1 MSAKIAAALLASL
14 SLSLAACDD
23 GTPGT
28 SISINSD
35 DGNMVAG
42 VDGNGQLAINLPGGF
57 AGKIKLPK
65 MTLDAE
71 NFDMNG
77 VHLFPGST
85 ISGMN
90 VDANDKDGGVVRVRF
105 NSPASPS
112 TVRDWFREK
121 LSKQAGFTITASGDD
136 LIGTT
141 DEKQPFRLD
150 LAPDGAGRSNSALVS
165 AQACAISASGM
176 P

>member
-1 MSAKIAAALLASL
+1 MSAKVISVMFAALA
-14 SLSLAACDD
+14 LAACGGSGD
-23 GTPGT
+23 GT
-28 SISINSD
+28 SISINAE

-42 VDGNGQLAINLPGGF
+42 VDGNGQLAINLPGGI
-57 AGKIKLPK
+57 AGNIKLPK
-65 MTLDAE
+65 MKLDAD

-90 VDANDKDGGVVRVRF
+90 VDAGDKDGTVRVQF
-105 NSPASPS
+105 QSPASPS
-112 TVRDWFREK
+112 TVRDWFLEK
-121 LSKQAGFTITASGDD
+121 LSKQAGFTITASGND

-150 LAPDGAGRSNSALVS
+150 LAPDGPDKSKGQIV
-165 AQACAISASGM
+165 IGG
-176 P
+176 

>member
-1 MSAKIAAALLASL
+1 MSAKVILTLVAALA
-14 SLSLAACDD
+14 LAACDD
-23 GTPGT
+23 GKPGT
-28 SISINSD
+28 SVSINAG

-42 VDGNGQLAINLPGGF
+42 VDGNGQVAINLPGGF

-65 MTLDAE
+65 MKLSAE

-85 ISGMN
+85 ISGLN
-90 VDANDKDGGVVRVRF
+90 VDAGDKGDGAVRVQF
-105 NSPASPS
+105 SSPATPS
-112 TVRDWFREK
+112 TVRDWFLDK
-121 LSKQAGFTITASGDD
+121 LSKQAGFTITASGND

-150 LAPDGAGRSNSALVS
+150 LAPDGADKSKGTIV
-165 AQACAISASGM
+165 IG
-176 P
+176 

>member
-1 MSAKIAAALLASL
+1 MPAKLTLALIAALA
-14 SLSLAACDD
+14 LAACGDSGD
-23 GTPGT
+23 GT
-28 SISINSD
+28 SISINAG

-57 AGKIKLPK
+57 AGNVKLPK
-65 MTLDAE
+65 MTLNAD

-85 ISGMN
+85 ISGLN
-90 VDANDKDGGVVRVRF
+90 VDANDKQDGGLVRVSF
-105 NSPASPS
+105 QSPASPG
-112 TVRDWFREK
+112 TVRDWFLEK
-121 LSKQAGFTITASGDD
+121 LSKEAGFKIIASGDD

-150 LAPDGAGRSNSALVS
+150 LAPDGADKSKGTIV
-165 AQACAISASGM
+165 IGG
-176 P
+176 

>member
-1 MSAKIAAALLASL
+1 MAAKVTLVLFAALA
-14 SLSLAACDD
+14 LAACGDS
-23 GTPGT
+23 GGGT
-28 SISINSD
+28 SISINSE

-57 AGKIKLPK
+57 AGNIKLPK
-65 MTLDAE
+65 MKLNAE

-90 VDANDKDGGVVRVRF
+90 VDADGQDSGLVRVEF
-105 NSPASPS
+105 QSPASPS
-112 TVRDWFREK
+112 KVRDWFLDK

-150 LAPDGAGRSNSALVS
+150 LAPDGADKSKGV
-165 AQACAISASGM
+165 IVIGG
-176 P
+176 

>member
-1 MSAKIAAALLASL
+1 MAAKVTSILFAALT
-14 SLSLAACDD
+14 LAACGDSGD
-23 GTPGT
+23 GT
-28 SISINSD
+28 SISINAGDS
-35 DGNMVAG
+35 NMVAG

-57 AGKIKLPK
+57 AGNVKLPK
-65 MTLDAE
+65 MTLDAD

-90 VDANDKDGGVVRVRF
+90 VDADGKDGGLVRVEF
-105 NSPASPS
+105 QSPANP
-112 TVRDWFREK
+112 TKVRDWFLDK

-141 DEKQPFRLD
+141 DENEPFRLD
-150 LAPDGAGRSNSALVS
+150 LAPDGADRSKGTIV
-165 AQACAISASGM
+165 IGG
-176 P
+176 